1 MVADGVTKNRCLS
14 KHICGRKIF
23 FGRLMAS
30 LSFPIS
36 ASFLFLYVVL
46 PQRDLLLN
54 MQHAYVRTL
63 IYALPCWTKS
73 FFKTTLRKKSLGP
86 EKKKSFIPSPES
98 GTWPANLEGQKFR
111 PTLSTAHS
119 PLSTWF
125 TYWPQ
130 KRKGTFLPFCSDIS
144 GSALEIKNFSLH
156 RPILASFPLI

>member
-1 MVADGVTKNRCLS
+1 MGLRRIGVWVN
-14 KHICGRKIF
+14 
-23 FGRLMAS
+23 
-30 LSFPIS
+30 IS
-36 ASFLFLYVVL
+36 AEGRSSSDGSWPVRRFLSQPLLYFS
-46 PQRDLLLN
+46 
-54 MQHAYVRTL
+54 MWYFYKEIFCSTCSMHMYVCTL

-86 EKKKSFIPSPES
+86 EKKKSFIPSPAS

-156 RPILASFPLI
+156 RPIPASFPLI